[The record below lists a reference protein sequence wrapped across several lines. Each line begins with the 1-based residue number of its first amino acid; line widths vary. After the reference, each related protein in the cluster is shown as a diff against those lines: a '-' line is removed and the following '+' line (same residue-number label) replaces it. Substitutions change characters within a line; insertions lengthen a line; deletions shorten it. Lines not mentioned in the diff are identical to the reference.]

1 MAKKYRAIYMPDEPE
16 KKDWSKDGFD
26 NMEEAEKYILEH
38 RCNAC
43 KQYWDDP
50 KKCSC
55 RAEWDIE
62 EYEENINR
70 NN

>member
-1 MAKKYRAIYMPDEPE
+1 MSKKYRAIYIPDEPE
-16 KKDWSKDGFD
+16 RKDWSKDGF
-26 NMEEAEKYILEH
+26 NSREEAEKYALGF

-55 RAEWDIE
+55 MAEWDIE
-62 EYEENINR
+62 EYEAGQEDL
-70 NN
+70 